1 MSSHSVSV
9 YLMFDFGPELHY
21 SNVQNGN
28 NAYFI
33 ELSWWLKWDNI
44 ITWSLGTDTL
54 PCFFWHDCRLLF
66 PSHTIQISALL
77 FFLGSLCLGFW
88 SKVSLFECVSF
99 CVPRHWCL
107 CVQLCISLYVLF
119 SVFQNICVTFISFF
133 LALCVCACVCVR
145 EKTSLLCA
153 CIFVTLSHSVCVVD
167 LCAVWVCLTLHP
179 CMCVCVCVCVCVC
192 LQFSESL
199 CVSLTCRWVSFCL
212 CICHCVYVS
221 VLLYFTLFL
230 SFFKIFSLSNFY
242 SLPFLFPSVSWSL
255 PLCVF
260 LLCMCLCRCI
270 CSFVHLIVL
279 IFTHALLILFPT
291 QPRYPVTFR

>member
-33 ELSWWLKWDNI
+33 ELSWWLKWHNI

-66 PSHTIQISALL
+66 PSHTVQISALL

-99 CVPRHWCL
+99 CVPPHWCL

-119 SVFQNICVTFISFF
+119 SVFQDICVTFISFFFF

-179 CMCVCVCVCVCVC
+179 CICVCVCVCVCVC
-192 LQFSESL
+192 LQFSECL

-230 SFFKIFSLSNFY
+230 SFF
-242 SLPFLFPSVSWSL
+242 
-255 PLCVF
+255 
-260 LLCMCLCRCI
+260 
-270 CSFVHLIVL
+270 
-279 IFTHALLILFPT
+279 
-291 QPRYPVTFR
+291 